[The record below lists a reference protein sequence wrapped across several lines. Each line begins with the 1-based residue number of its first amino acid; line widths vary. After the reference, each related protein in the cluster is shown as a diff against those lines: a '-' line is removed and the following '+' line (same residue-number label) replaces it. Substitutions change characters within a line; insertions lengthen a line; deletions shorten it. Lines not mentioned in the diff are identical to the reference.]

1 MPVAEMETTKKTRD
15 PLLIIT
21 SRIASNAGQSS
32 LTAHFVQSSL
42 TYWN

>member
-1 MPVAEMETTKKTRD
+1 MPVAAMETTKKTRD
-15 PLLIIT
+15 PLLIT
-21 SRIASNAGQSS
+21 SRIASNVGQSS